1 MTVYECCTKEVV
13 SAPADE
19 KVIEIVR
26 IMDER
31 NVGCVI
37 IVEHQVPVGI
47 ITDRDIVLRVIGKGR
62 DPGRLAVREVM
73 TKNPAIIEGKKGL
86 FEAMRA
92 FEGKNFRRMPV
103 VDERGHLSGIL
114 TTDDMLRL
122 LAREFSFVTAVLEAQ
137 TPNI

>member
-1 MTVYECCTKEVV
+1 MTVHECCNTEVV
-13 SAPADE
+13 SASPDA

-26 IMDER
+26 LMDGK

-37 IVEHQVPVGI
+37 LVEKEMPVGI
-47 ITDRDIVLRVIGKGR
+47 ITDRDIVLRVMSKDQ
-62 DPGRLAVREVM
+62 DPKRITVREVM
-73 TKNPAIIEGKKGL
+73 TRDPTVIEGGKGL
-86 FEAMRA
+86 FEAMRE

-103 VDERGHLSGIL
+103 VDEQGHLTGIL
-114 TTDDMLRL
+114 TTDDMLKL